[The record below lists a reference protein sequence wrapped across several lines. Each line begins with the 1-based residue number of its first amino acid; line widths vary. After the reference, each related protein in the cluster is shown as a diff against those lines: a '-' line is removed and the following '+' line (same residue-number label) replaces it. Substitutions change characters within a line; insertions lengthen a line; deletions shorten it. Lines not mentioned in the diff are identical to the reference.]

1 MSRDFCSTTSNPP
14 NHGKTTNPP
23 SVRPMMVKI
32 PAESESWKNSKGIV
46 IKSYQEP
53 GSRRLKDRGSTSFFV
68 WKKNGRGKKTRA
80 PKGSQRTGHK
90 KKSNG
95 RVVEVLSE
103 ETKNKLS
110 QNWLLV
116 KKLVTKRKFLLMGF
130 GISLFCTGSFY
141 PAVSLH
147 EDRQLNENHQTS
159 GTMEGITF
167 FKDVNL
173 PS

>member
-68 WKKNGRGKKTRA
+68 WKKNGKKN
-80 PKGSQRTGHK
+80 KGSKREPKDRAQ
-90 KKSNG
+90 
-95 RVVEVLSE
+95 E
-103 ETKNKLS
+103 EI
-110 QNWLLV
+110 
-116 KKLVTKRKFLLMGF
+116 KRK
-130 GISLFCTGSFY
+130 SRWSF
-141 PAVSLH
+141 
-147 EDRQLNENHQTS
+147 EWRN
-159 GTMEGITF
+159 
-167 FKDVNL
+167 
-173 PS
+173 